1 MFETVFINIV
11 EPTVCVVD
19 QDDLLGAQAPLG
31 ENQGTDD
38 IISDNA
44 SCITDDV
51 RIAMGKTKHLKDV
64 HTTVHTGHDGEMSFG
79 G

>member
-1 MFETVFINIV
+1 
-11 EPTVCVVD
+11 
-19 QDDLLGAQAPLG
+19 LG

-51 RIAMGKTKHLKDV
+51 RIAVGKTQHLKDV